1 MGVPVPTVNVLT
13 IEDCNALFYYLK
25 EIPDNLKQI
34 AEKLYNSTIKSSY
47 VIVSTDMYSATSV
60 KAL

>member
-1 MGVPVPTVNVLT
+1 MDVPVTTMNVLT
-13 IEDCNALFYYLK
+13 IEDDNALFYYLK

-34 AEKLYNSTIKSSY
+34 AEMLYSRTIKSGD
-47 VIVSTDMYSATSV
+47 VLVSTDMYSATSV